1 MEEVVDKDDL
11 KQEMVDKWSIKPSL
25 AEKMVD
31 ILQFV
36 ADKEENLQQ
45 KSEPIVVLRC
55 RSCYL
60 EIKNKIKRI
69 DMSKATVKKIL
80 K

>member
-1 MEEVVDKDDL
+1 MPTSDEPAAMGVASDISQYTKTVMEEVVDKDDL

-31 ILQFV
+31 ILQFM

-45 KSEPIVVLRC
+45 KSEPIMAVRC
-55 RSCYL
+55 
-60 EIKNKIKRI
+60 
-69 DMSKATVKKIL
+69 
-80 K
+80 